1 MQLLV
6 NETQSHSSLTQHTNT
21 GTWCPEW
28 NMPHVVLGSA
38 PDFVC
43 SEITPMWNEEK
54 RKICQRLAS
63 AFLRLRLYHLRC
75 HVIFHMK
82 RESRY
87 RYSLARRL
95 VLDEAFLPICY
106 VEEYKDGILSNPIPK
121 KSSYNFRM
129 TRNLCDKTQNV
140 SVNLSSRLV
149 VTQCAYPSCSFVAVT
164 RFSLSSSHCDITSTH
179 TVRRGFWCQM
189 PNKTAA
195 FDLWLLPLY
204 FSYHLLSS
212 NRLPWHSYK
221 RRRVESGTAA
231 RLTHS
236 SIVTRWSLIWS
247 FSSGRHGTQTDGFRG
262 KYNGG
267 FTNKPSWEVDQFK
280 TSLYWKWAMFLC
292 PAEHTSDAAPV
303 QIRKKKVD

>member
-6 NETQSHSSLTQHTNT
+6 NETQSHSSLTQHTST
-21 GTWCPEW
+21 GTWCPKL

-38 PDFVC
+38 PDFVW

-106 VEEYKDGILSNPIPK
+106 AEEYKDGILSNPNPK

-129 TRNLCDKTQNV
+129 TRSLCDKTQNV
-140 SVNLSSRLV
+140 GVNLSSRLV
-149 VTQCAYPSCSFVAVT
+149 ATQCVYPGCSFVAVR
-164 RFSLSSSHCDITSTH
+164 RFSLSKSRCDIT
-179 TVRRGFWCQM
+179 VRRVFWCQTA
-189 PNKTAA
+189 NKTAA
-195 FDLWLLPLY
+195 FDLWLLLLY
-204 FSYHLLSS
+204 FCYHLLSLT
-212 NRLPWHSYK
+212 RLPWYSYK
-221 RRRVESGTAA
+221 RKRSESDTAT
-231 RLTHS
+231 RLTHA

-247 FSSGRHGTQTDGFRG
+247 FSSVHHGTQTDGFSG
-262 KYNGG
+262 KFNGG
-267 FTNKPSWEVDQFK
+267 FTNKLSWEVDQFK
-280 TSLYWKWAMFLC
+280 TSPYWK
-292 PAEHTSDAAPV
+292 
-303 QIRKKKVD
+303 

>member
-1 MQLLV
+1 M
-6 NETQSHSSLTQHTNT
+6 NETQSHSSLTQDTNT
-21 GTWCPEW
+21 GTWFPKL

-149 VTQCAYPSCSFVAVT
+149 VTVCISKLLIC
-164 RFSLSSSHCDITSTH
+164 SSH
-179 TVRRGFWCQM
+179 TVFSFQLS
-189 PNKTAA
+189 
-195 FDLWLLPLY
+195 LWHHFCTY
-204 FSYHLLSS
+204 
-212 NRLPWHSYK
+212 
-221 RRRVESGTAA
+221 
-231 RLTHS
+231 
-236 SIVTRWSLIWS
+236 
-247 FSSGRHGTQTDGFRG
+247 
-262 KYNGG
+262 
-267 FTNKPSWEVDQFK
+267 
-280 TSLYWKWAMFLC
+280 C
-292 PAEHTSDAAPV
+292 PAGFLVPDA
-303 QIRKKKVD
+303 